1 LVPKKLIAIM
11 KKIIKKI
18 IKKLIPIIVN
28 NRNNRHT
35 LLAIIGYYWD
45 AIIANNSQ

>member
-1 LVPKKLIAIM
+1 M
-11 KKIIKKI
+11 NKIIKKI

-35 LLAIIGYYWD
+35 LIAIICYYWD